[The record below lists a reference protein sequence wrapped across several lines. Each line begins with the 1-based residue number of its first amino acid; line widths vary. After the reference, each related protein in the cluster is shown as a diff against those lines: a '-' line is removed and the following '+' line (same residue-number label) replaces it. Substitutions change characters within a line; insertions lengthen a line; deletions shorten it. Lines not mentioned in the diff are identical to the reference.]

1 MKKKNKKHATSPV
14 TLQLK
19 IMPRIQQLID
29 HTDIQLAQEEE
40 LEQTLVRLLN
50 LIDNHLLTENIEL
63 LQELKV
69 EVTYVINLIKISK
82 LYCTES

>member
-1 MKKKNKKHATSPV
+1 
-14 TLQLK
+14 
-19 IMPRIQQLID
+19 MPRIQQLID
-29 HTDIQLAQEEE
+29 HIDTQLAQEEE
-40 LEQTLVRLLN
+40 LEQILVRLLN

>member
-1 MKKKNKKHATSPV
+1 
-14 TLQLK
+14 
-19 IMPRIQQLID
+19 MPRIQQLID

-40 LEQTLVRLLN
+40 LEQILVRLLN